1 MRISSPVN
9 CLYRNQIIVFAET
22 WIVEYLGRRSPAKL
36 TSSNPMRPLLRGQTP
51 NRLAAAVL
59 LSSLLAFS
67 YQSRRPSY
75 SAGMAQAAFIAPAR
89 VVPAAPTA
97 AGSSSSSGGT
107 IVANPFQKPRS
118 RLTLSAARKEDEK
131 AKEAAKSTA
140 SMEPPPRPDPSILIA
155 SKDATTQRLA
165 IGAITVSLV
174 VGTGLVVT
182 FLEWLHHELL
192 PPGWFELWR
201 DYTWGVP
208 MGLIFVAAGV
218 SHFTLQETFVAMVPP
233 PGTWGGLWQIP
244 APGARVLNL
253 SYAEYHAGWS
263 GVAEICGG
271 AMLVIAAASGGTIV
285 PVPIPALFLFALTA
299 IVTPANIYM
308 ATHDIQPPGLP
319 PVPYPSGH
327 LVRGLLQC
335 VLLAIF
341 WELTF
346 Q

>member
-1 MRISSPVN
+1 M
-9 CLYRNQIIVFAET
+9 
-22 WIVEYLGRRSPAKL
+22 
-36 TSSNPMRPLLRGQTP
+36 RGQQSSQF
-51 NRLAAAVL
+51 AAAVL
-59 LSSLLAFS
+59 LSSLALSF
-67 YQSRRPSY
+67 QSCRPSY
-75 SAGMAQAAFIAPAR
+75 SAGMAQAAFAPAR
-89 VVPAAPTA
+89 VPAPNA
-97 AGSSSSSGGT
+97 AGSSSSSSGIGT
-107 IVANPFQKPRS
+107 IANPFQKPRS

-131 AKEAAKSTA
+131 VKAAAAKSTA
-140 SMEPPPRPDPSILIA
+140 SMELPPRPDPTILIA
-155 SKDATTQRLA
+155 AKDDATQQLA
-165 IGAITVSLV
+165 IGAIAVSLI

-182 FLEWLHHELL
+182 VLEWLHYGLL

-218 SHFTLQETFVAMVPP
+218 AHFTLQETFVAMVPP

-244 APGARVLNL
+244 APGARTLNL

-285 PVPIPALFLFALTA
+285 PVPIPALFLLFLTVM
-299 IVTPANIYM
+299 VTPANIYM